1 MVSLRFLTRYPKVA
15 FFNSLGNMVFMKLA
29 LSDNDMPNRSPIF
42 QTKCRNEGDV
52 RGVSIFERMGLYKSD
67 CPLAKWSMFSCSI
80 SRFSLVRNFAVE

>member
-1 MVSLRFLTRYPKVA
+1 
-15 FFNSLGNMVFMKLA
+15 MKLA

-80 SRFSLVRNFAVE
+80 SRFSFGKKFCGRIGGIFMNSIYNHYFSL

>member
-67 CPLAKWSMFSCSI
+67 CPLAKWSMFH
-80 SRFSLVRNFAVE
+80 VV

>member
-1 MVSLRFLTRYPKVA
+1 
-15 FFNSLGNMVFMKLA
+15 MKLA

-67 CPLAKWSMFSCSI
+67 CPLAKWSMFH
-80 SRFSLVRNFAVE
+80 VV